1 MNSNEFAGNFIA
13 EAEPKY
19 VKRGFKEA
27 GSISYSKRKQV
38 KLRCLNP
45 KCNKEFIV
53 DYQNAKRIKQKC
65 CSHACNKRLNE
76 VFDGGNEKH
85 PLYTRWLAMK
95 QRCLNPNSESYK
107 HYGARGI
114 TISEEFK
121 DSFESYAKY
130 LLSLPNCPKSF
141 PSSYDVDRIDNDK
154 GYKKGNLRWVS
165 RSINNTNQ
173 RQKQRKYGS
182 KYVGVNWSITNN
194 AWFSRISYEGK
205 HIFLGYFTT
214 QEEALNARNS
224 YIKASNLPH
233 KIQQLK

>member
-19 VKRGFKEA
+19 VKRGFKKD
-27 GSISYSKRKQV
+27 GSISYTKRKQV

-45 KCNKEFIV
+45 KCNKEFIA

-76 VFDGGNEKH
+76 VFDGGNERH

-130 LLSLPNCPKSF
+130 LLSLPNCPQTF
-141 PSSYDVDRIDNDK
+141 PSSLDVDRIDNNK
-154 GYKKGNLRWVS
+154 GYERGNLRWIS
-165 RSINNTNQ
+165 KSINNTNQ
-173 RQKQRKYGS
+173 RKKAS
-182 KYVGVNWSITNN
+182 KYLNKYTGINWSITNN
-194 AWFSRISYEGK
+194 AWISRITYKGE
-205 HIFLGYFTT
+205 HIYLGYYKSP
-214 QEEALNARNS
+214 EEAVKARNQ
-224 YIKASNLPH
+224 YILDKDLPH